1 MKGKNIKKSFL
12 FIIIALLFLVG
23 TSVAEAAPLAF
34 QSSKPVSTF
43 EGGNLYKSGKLN
55 ILDLHGTYKQM
66 GRQYGYLIKEQLH
79 TLYKRAIEEYFI
91 GQKGLSHKTLKQT
104 AMSLFNFYPQRFKE
118 ILYGMAETSGLSI
131 EKHIVLNGLELYGT
145 ISGCSGIASWKDYT
159 AGGPLIFGRN
169 YDWFDSYKEFA
180 KYLTVTV
187 LNADSAIP
195 CAIVTFAGVIY
206 ATTGINKEGLF
217 LELNNGL
224 PSGGELSYTNRVPA
238 IINLLAFLLDYSTM
252 EQLNAAFNS
261 TRSNFT
267 FIVNVAD
274 ADCAYSYE
282 WPPFDVRRRTGE
294 VEGLLVATNHFVNPA
309 WGMALMQNTGFKTVK
324 RRRNLLSLG
333 HKNKG
338 KMNAGKM
345 MDILDI
351 PMNAGGA
358 TWPAGEK
365 IQTVYQVIAI
375 PGELKL
381 WVKVPG
387 FQNWTGVDL
396 ANDFGFI
403 KTSEIVSEV
412 KKSK

>member
-187 LNADSAIP
+187 LNADSGIP

>member
-1 MKGKNIKKSFL
+1 MKRKKHEKSFL
-12 FIIIALLFLVG
+12 FIIIALLFLVV
-23 TSVAEAAPLAF
+23 TSVAGVEPLAF
-34 QSSKPVSTF
+34 QSSQPVSTF
-43 EGGNLYKSGKLN
+43 EGGGLYKSGKLN
-55 ILDLHGTYKQM
+55 ILNLHGTYKQM
-66 GRQYGYLIKEQLH
+66 GCQYGYLIKEQLH
-79 TLYKRAIEEYFI
+79 TLYKKAIEDYFI
-91 GQKGLSHKTLKQT
+91 GQKGLSREMMKQT
-104 AMSLFNFYPQRFKE
+104 AMSLFNFYPQRFKD
-118 ILYGMAETSGLSI
+118 IMYGMAETSGLSI

-145 ISGCSGIASWKDYT
+145 ISGCSGIAAWGDYT
-159 AGGPLIFGRN
+159 KGGPLIFGRN

-187 LNADSAIP
+187 LNADSGIP

-206 ATTGINKEGLF
+206 ATTGMNANGLF
-217 LELNNGL
+217 LELNNGM
-224 PSGGELSYTNRVPA
+224 PSRGALSYSNRVPV
-238 IINLLAFLLDYSTM
+238 IINLLAFLCDCSTM

-267 FIVNVAD
+267 FIINVAD
-274 ADCAYSYE
+274 DNCAYSYE
-282 WPPFDVRRRTGE
+282 WPPFDLRRRTGE

-309 WGMALMQNTGFKTVK
+309 WGMALMQNTGFKSVE
-324 RRRNLLSLG
+324 RRKNLLSLG

-338 KMNAGKM
+338 KMNTGKM

-358 TWPAGEK
+358 TWPAREK

-396 ANDFGFI
+396 APVF
-403 KTSEIVSEV
+403 E
-412 KKSK
+412 SKNSTK

>member
-1 MKGKNIKKSFL
+1 MIVKGRNLKKNFL
-12 FIIIALLFLVG
+12 FFIIALLFLVG
-23 TSVAEAAPLAF
+23 TSVAEAELLAF
-34 QSSKPVSTF
+34 QSSQPVSTF
-43 EGGNLYKSGKLN
+43 EGGSLYKSGMLN
-55 ILDLHGTYKQM
+55 VLDLRGTYRQM
-66 GRQYGYLIKEQLH
+66 GRQYGYLLKDQLND
-79 TLYKRAIEEYFI
+79 LYRIAIEEYFI
-91 GQKGLSHKTLKQT
+91 GKKGLSYETLNDT
-104 AMSLFNFYPQRFKE
+104 ATALFNLYPNRFKE
-118 ILYGMAETSGLSI
+118 VIYGMAETSGMSTD
-131 EKHIVLNGLELYGT
+131 KHILLNGLELYGM
-145 ISGCSGIASWKDYT
+145 ISGCSAIAAWGDYT
-159 AGGPLIFGRN
+159 KGGPLIFGRN

-187 LNADSAIP
+187 LNVDSGIP
-195 CAIVTFAGVIY
+195 CAIVTFAGIIY

-224 PSGGELSYTNRVPA
+224 PSGGELSYSNRVPA

-267 FIVNVAD
+267 FIISVAD
-274 ADCAYSYE
+274 DNCAYSFE

-294 VEGLLVATNHFVNPA
+294 VKGLLVATNHFVNPA
-309 WGMALMQNTGFKTVK
+309 WGMALFENTGFKTVE
-324 RRRNLLSLG
+324 RRKNLLLLG

-351 PMNAGGA
+351 SMNEGGA

-381 WVKVPG
+381 WLKVPG
-387 FQNWTGVDL
+387 FQNWTSVDL
-396 ANDFGFI
+396 APIF
-403 KTSEIVSEV
+403 E
-412 KKSK
+412 

>member
-1 MKGKNIKKSFL
+1 MNKKYLLIITAIL
-12 FIIIALLFLVG
+12 FFIF
-23 TSVAEAAPLAF
+23 SPAEGAANSIF
-34 QSSKPVSTF
+34 DSSHPVSSF
-43 EGGNLYKSGKLN
+43 EGGSLYKSGMLN
-55 ILDLHGTYKQM
+55 VLDLRGTYRQM
-66 GRQYGYLIKEQLH
+66 GRQYGYLLKDQLNH
-79 TLYKRAIEEYFI
+79 LYRIAIEEYFI
-91 GQKGLSHKTLKQT
+91 GKKGLSYETLKNT
-104 AMSLFNFYPQRFKE
+104 ATALFNLYPKRFKD
-118 ILYGMAETSGLSI
+118 IIYGMAETSGLSI
-131 EKHIVLNGLELYGT
+131 EKHIALNGLELYGT

-169 YDWFDSYKEFA
+169 YDWFDSYREFA

-187 LNADSAIP
+187 LNTDSGIP

-238 IINLLAFLLDYSTM
+238 IINLLAFLLDYSNM
-252 EQLNAAFNS
+252 KQLNAAFNS

-267 FIVNVAD
+267 FIINVAD
-274 ADCAYSYE
+274 DNCAYSYE

-309 WGMALMQNTGFKTVK
+309 WGMALMQNTGFKTVE
-324 RRRNLLSLG
+324 RRENLLSLG

-351 PMNAGGA
+351 PMNEGGA
-358 TWPAGEK
+358 TWSVGEK
-365 IQTVYQVIAI
+365 IQTVYQVVAI

-381 WVKVPG
+381 WLKVPG
-387 FQNWTGVDL
+387 FQNWTSVDL
-396 ANDFGFI
+396 TAVFI
-403 KTSEIVSEV
+403 
-412 KKSK
+412 SK